1 MVFSFS
7 QPGTTILQF
16 AIRGLGYFAQY
27 LQTAVWP
34 KDTLTGAFDMFVK
47 TVLFLF
53 LAISSSLLLAA
64 EPSMGP
70 IIEDYGPTFPIDDR
84 DVPLNKDYTFR
95 VVFDAGAYPG
105 ETDALNSELVS
116 VARYLNMHGRNGV
129 APENMDIAVVLHGNA
144 LKGALT
150 DTAYESRH
158 DTKNPN
164 RDLLHQLDAAGVKFY
179 ACGQS
184 MNFRGYEKKELLSPV
199 KVGLSAMTMLTVL
212 QSDGYAL
219 LP

>member
-1 MVFSFS
+1 M
-7 QPGTTILQF
+7 
-16 AIRGLGYFAQY
+16 
-27 LQTAVWP
+27 
-34 KDTLTGAFDMFVK
+34 
-47 TVLFLF
+47 
-53 LAISSSLLLAA
+53 LLAD

-70 IIEDYGPTFPIDDR
+70 IIKDYGPTYPIEYR
-84 DVPLNKDYTFR
+84 DVPLTEGFTFR

-105 ETDALNSELVS
+105 EVDSLNSELVS

-129 APENMDIAVVLHGNA
+129 PLENMDIAVVLHGNA
-144 LKGALT
+144 LKGALS
-150 DTAYESRH
+150 DAAYESRYQI
-158 DTKNPN
+158 KNPN
-164 RDLLHQLDAAGVKFY
+164 LDLLQKLDAVGVKFY

-184 MNFRGYEKKELLSPV
+184 MHFRGFEKKELVSPV